1 MVGSFLPA
9 GDSMPN
15 KVSRRENRH
24 KFRGHPKGKLLIHV
38 NGECIPAL
46 SVRDVS
52 LNGMSLLLESDA
64 VGLGV
69 VTIEYK
75 SESIDIKAAGIVAWK
90 FKEEKVADKPQYI
103 LGIELL
109 GSSMFLASLMD
120 N

>member
-38 NGECIPAL
+38 KGVCIPAV

-52 LNGMSLLLESDA
+52 MNGMSLVLDSDE

-69 VTIEYK
+69 VTFEYK
-75 SESIDIKAAGIVAWK
+75 SESIDIKVEGIVVWK
-90 FKEEKVADKPQYI
+90 FIEEKEAGKPQYV
-103 LGIELL
+103 LGLELL
-109 GSSMFLASLMD
+109 GSSMLLASLMD
-120 N
+120 S